1 MFQCF
6 LGAGFPHQG
15 KATADG
21 KRGCLSLPVKIK
33 PWNIWIMEEMVFLS
47 NRQSEFL
54 PRARQ
59 KGSQWEM
66 ERELWSVSTLTG
78 VTFLFLL
85 VWQKPIVSGFSHWLM
100 DIVPIKV
107 RKLDI
112 YISQNCWKTFTV
124 TGCQMCPFSHQDRI
138 KMRITLS
145 VSELF
150 TLCSKIT
157 LVNWVL
163 AGKCYQIVNSSG
175 KLNTLSP
182 LLTFRLLELVQGGT
196 NTHTDCCIWYN
207 RVCETLSLSA
217 WGHRTRWSGKAKDS

>member
-6 LGAGFPHQG
+6 LGDGFPHQG
-15 KATADG
+15 MATADG

-33 PWNIWIMEEMVFLS
+33 LWNIWIMEEMVFLS

-100 DIVPIKV
+100 DIVPIKA

-112 YISQNCWKTFTV
+112 YISQNCWKTFIV
-124 TGCQMCPFSHQDRI
+124 TGCQMCHVSLQDGI
-138 KMRITLS
+138 KMHITLS

-150 TLCSKIT
+150 T
-157 LVNWVL
+157 
-163 AGKCYQIVNSSG
+163 
-175 KLNTLSP
+175 
-182 LLTFRLLELVQGGT
+182 
-196 NTHTDCCIWYN
+196 
-207 RVCETLSLSA
+207 
-217 WGHRTRWSGKAKDS
+217 

>member
-33 PWNIWIMEEMVFLS
+33 LWNIWIMEGMVFLS
-47 NRQSEFL
+47 NCQSEFL
-54 PRARQ
+54 PRAKQ

-112 YISQNCWKTFTV
+112 YISQNSWKTFIV

-138 KMRITLS
+138 KMHITLS

-157 LVNWVL
+157 LANCVL
-163 AGKCYQIVNSSG
+163 AGKCYQIVSSSR

-182 LLTFRLLELVQGGT
+182 LLTLWLLELVQGET
-196 NTHTDCCIWYN
+196 NTHTDSCIWYN

-217 WGHRTRWSGKAKDS
+217 WGRRTRRSGKAKDS